1 MTFLEAMRQGLLEAI
16 EDPAVLVCGQLVKY
30 GLGGLTAG
38 LHEKRPGQVLTFP
51 VCENLMNA
59 AAMGLALAGKR
70 PVVVH
75 ERMDFLAVGMDPLVN
90 HIPVWPA
97 RAPMSLPVVVL
108 AVVGKG
114 KGQGPQHSK
123 NLAPW
128 FEALEGWTV
137 VEPDSPAAAREALGA
152 AIFGSRPVLY
162 VAHREFFGAEG
173 RVALPRRQRVGLC
186 GASARHEQAFY
197 AAQASER

>member
-1 MTFLEAMRQGLLEAI
+1 MTFLEAMREALLEALA
-16 EDPAVLVCGQLVKY
+16 DRDVLVCGQLVKY
-30 GLGGLTAG
+30 GLGGLTTG
-38 LHEKRPGQVLTFP
+38 LYERYPDQIISFP

-70 PVVVH
+70 PVVIH

-90 HIPVWPA
+90 HIPIWPQ
-97 RAPMSLPVVVL
+97 RAPMRLPLVIL

-128 FEALEGWTV
+128 FRMLDGWTV
-137 VEPDSPAAAREALGA
+137 IEPASAQAARAGLLC
-152 AIFGSRPVLY
+152 AISGSVPVLY
-162 VAHREFFGAEG
+162 IAHREFFGARE
-173 RVALPRRQRVGLC
+173 VVTLPAPTRIGLC
-186 GASARHEQAFY
+186 GASERHERAFY
-197 AAQASER
+197 A